1 MLAPWQL
8 DSRVRRHFLPR
19 NSIWQINEYQIDR
32 PLSVSCFLQTFWQE
46 RLQCFFFQLQ
56 CMDFFF
62 ILSTFGILLLDI
74 RDRLASR

>member
-32 PLSVSCFLQTFWQE
+32 PISVSAVSLRHSGKRDCNVFFPIAVHG
-46 RLQCFFFQLQ
+46 FFFH
-56 CMDFFF
+56 
-62 ILSTFGILLLDI
+62 S
-74 RDRLASR
+74 